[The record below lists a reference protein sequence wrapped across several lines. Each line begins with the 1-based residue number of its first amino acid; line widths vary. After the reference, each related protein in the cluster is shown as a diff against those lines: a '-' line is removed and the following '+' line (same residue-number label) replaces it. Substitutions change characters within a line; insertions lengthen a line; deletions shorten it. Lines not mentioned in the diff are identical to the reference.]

1 MDNGILFLKLIILK
15 TKYFCLKVFYTFEHS
30 SFIVNIIGSIDNA
43 AIWNTT
49 YHLIFSDNEMYQFLV
64 MTGKEKR
71 SDLFQSQMANPSRLI
86 PVEGVVSNYT
96 TTKQEVEQLT
106 FECISKGE
114 EIEKNIDKHIH
125 ENPPEYSVIEYT
137 DIKSVELASGNAF
150 SLPHVEFETAKGKM
164 KFHLVHSN
172 YEGRGKLPDDIFNSY
187 LSTLKAALGDRLVV
201 KD

>member
-1 MDNGILFLKLIILK
+1 
-15 TKYFCLKVFYTFEHS
+15 
-30 SFIVNIIGSIDNA
+30 
-43 AIWNTT
+43 
-49 YHLIFSDNEMYQFLV
+49 MYQFLV

-106 FECISKGE
+106 FECILKGQ
-114 EIEKNIDKHIH
+114 EIEKNLDKYIH
-125 ENPPEYSVIEYT
+125 ENPPKYSVIEYPE
-137 DIKSVELASGNAF
+137 IKSVELYSGNVF
-150 SLPHVEFETAKGKM
+150 SLPHVEFETSNGKI

-172 YEGRGKLPDDIFNSY
+172 YQGRGKLPEDIFNSY
-187 LSTLKAALGDRLVV
+187 LSTLKLVLGDKLVV

>member
-1 MDNGILFLKLIILK
+1 SYK
-15 TKYFCLKVFYTFEHS
+15 
-30 SFIVNIIGSIDNA
+30 
-43 AIWNTT
+43 
-49 YHLIFSDNEMYQFLV
+49 
-64 MTGKEKR
+64 
-71 SDLFQSQMANPSRLI
+71 
-86 PVEGVVSNYT
+86 
-96 TTKQEVEQLT
+96 TTKEEVEMLT
-106 FECISKGE
+106 FECISRGQ

-172 YEGRGKLPDDIFNSY
+172 YQGRGKLPDDIFNSY
-187 LSTLKAALGDRLVV
+187 LSTLKAALGDKLVV